1 MFDPDFDP
9 YDRLVGLEQEV
20 LELRR
25 NFFLRDQQ
33 ILQLV
38 SQQNHLIT
46 LIRQLRLEL
55 DRVKNSD

>member
-33 ILQLV
+33 ILHVV

>member
-1 MFDPDFDP
+1 VFDPDFDP

>member
-1 MFDPDFDP
+1 VFDPDFDP

-33 ILQLV
+33 LLQLV

>member
-1 MFDPDFDP
+1 VFDPNFDP